1 MNLRKSKLL
10 IITSLLFVTCLFI
23 FKSQN
28 SKYDFEKK
36 MHLENLS
43 KSPFTKT
50 KKLSKQERK
59 KLELPPNAYN
69 DELWELTM
77 DPVLGRPR
85 TENLF
90 KVQEEQ
96 ELLRSIRKE
105 GVPGESPE
113 MAWVQ
118 KGPNNISGRT
128 KGVLWDP
135 NDNLNQR
142 VFAGGVSGGL
152 FVNDEIGNP
161 SSSWR
166 MISGIPKN
174 LSLIHI

>member
-1 MNLRKSKLL
+1 MNLRKRKLL

-90 KVQEEQ
+90 NGDDYQILFTASQKN
-96 ELLRSIRKE
+96 RSLIKSIGKR
-105 GVPGESPE
+105 
-113 MAWVQ
+113 MNQ
-118 KGPNNISGRT
+118 KFTIIGKINNGYKKNSIN
-128 KGVLWDP
+128 L
-135 NDNLNQR
+135 DNKPL
-142 VFAGGVSGGL
+142 
-152 FVNDEIGNP
+152 
-161 SSSWR
+161 
-166 MISGIPKN
+166 N
-174 LSLIHI
+174 LSNFKGYSHKF